1 MIRFSSILKN
11 IILACIAVNMG
22 YLLIF
27 NIDKDKMV
35 FLQIII
41 SVIGIITALVA
52 ILSVYS
58 RYCPIE
64 IRTRVLIEFRKLN
77 IYIIPYLLII
87 LYEGLHTKFMYGYNN
102 ITLMYAVTPYLYV
115 LFGYPLSYIF
125 TVDGSY
131 LPFLKK
137 VSILGIVM
145 TVIRVTGWF
154 FYNYYKLPIFLGIV
168 LQTPD
173 WTRNGLQRIDVVP
186 LYGIIVVI
194 LLSNYLKS
202 NKIKDLVMLL
212 ILVCYPIFVTQVRYL
227 TIVVLITI
235 ISMIYLKPSKS
246 SKFVFVKILLSIALS
261 FSVIFGV
268 IQQVVALFSPD
279 SLYGPS
285 TSVRIE
291 AIDHFY
297 NLVNTTG
304 NQFSGL
310 GYLLSWN
317 GNAAQ
322 LLSRNIWQNYYLSDL
337 GIFGGLV
344 VFGLLGIVVYGL
356 LYYLGIKSVID
367 NWNHGNANRIMV
379 MGIFIYMVLSCF
391 SLNIFDMNRAMD
403 VPFYLAIFCY
413 TSAKSRLEH

>member
-1 MIRFSSILKN
+1 MIRFSSILKT
-11 IILACIAVNMG
+11 IILSCIAVNMG

-27 NIDKDKMV
+27 NIDKNMMV
-35 FLQIII
+35 YLQMIIA
-41 SVIGIITALVA
+41 VIGIITA
-52 ILSVYS
+52 ILSVLVVYS
-58 RYCPIE
+58 RYCPIK
-64 IRTRVLIEFRKLN
+64 IRKRVLMEFRKLN
-77 IYIIPYLLII
+77 IYIIPYLLIV
-87 LYEGLHTKFMYGYNN
+87 LYEGLHTKSMYSYNN
-102 ITLMYAVTPYLYV
+102 ITLMYALTPYLYV
-115 LFGYPLSYIF
+115 IFSYSLSYIF
-125 TVDGSY
+125 IVDGSY
-131 LPFLKK
+131 IPFLEKI
-137 VSILGIVM
+137 SILGIVM
-145 TVIRVTGWF
+145 TIIRIIGWF
-154 FYNYYKLPIFLGIV
+154 FYNYYRLPIFLGIV
-168 LQTPD
+168 LQSPD
-173 WTRNGLQRIDVVP
+173 WVRNGFQRIDVIP
-186 LYGIIVVI
+186 LYGIIVVL

-202 NKIKDLVMLL
+202 NKLKELLMLL
-212 ILVCYPIFVTQVRYL
+212 TLVVYPVFITQVRYL
-227 TIVVLITI
+227 TIVILITT
-235 ISMIYLKPSKS
+235 ISMIYLKPSES
-246 SKFVFVKILLSIALS
+246 SKSIFTKILLSIALS